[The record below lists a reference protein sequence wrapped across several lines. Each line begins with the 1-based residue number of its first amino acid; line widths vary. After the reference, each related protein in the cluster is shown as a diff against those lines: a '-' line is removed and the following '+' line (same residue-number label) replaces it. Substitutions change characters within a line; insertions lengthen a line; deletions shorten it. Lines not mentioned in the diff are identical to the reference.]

1 LLAASM
7 ARRRKR
13 NCLRNSA
20 LCSGGRASGSV
31 VVHGI
36 LGSLVIASVFQTLES
51 CTLSYALKWIA
62 SAALL
67 ALTLTAH
74 ADDIGDDGRRADDA
88 FLLLRDAVRQDDAA
102 KADFYANRLAS
113 YSIPSYVDYYRLKPR
128 LKDASSAEI
137 RDFMKRYEGQ
147 AIVDRLR
154 NDWLLELGRKRDWAT
169 FDEQLP
175 LFVLNDDVQ
184 VKCYALQSRALKGH
198 KVASD
203 AREVLTAPNGYG
215 EPCAGLIAT
224 LYAAGQFNTD
234 DLYAQ
239 LRLSG
244 EYNATGQARRIVAL
258 LNGNEKRAVQ
268 AVDLPAIAL
277 TKGVGSGRTEHEIYV
292 VALGRMAKTSVKLAT
307 LALQRAAS
315 KLSAQEQQEAWAA
328 IALQASYTLAAE
340 TGDYWRKSQ
349 GAALSVDQLQWKTR
363 IALRSGDWKTVR
375 QTIRSMPAALR
386 GESAWVYWLARAQ
399 MVENGSSQPSG
410 EAVQLLRSIADQPSF
425 YGQLAGEELGK
436 LVTIPLPGQPIS
448 QAEIAPFASNPNFQ
462 RALKFFSMRLRFE
475 GTREWNWG
483 LRGLSER
490 EHLAAAE
497 FARQNNILDRMVN
510 TSERTRIQVD
520 YSQRFP
526 APHNDIMHP
535 TTQTLG
541 LDKAWVYGL
550 IRQESRFIMDAQS
563 HVGASGLMQVMP
575 STGRW
580 VAKKIGLTDF
590 AQEMLSDVRTNILL
604 GANYM
609 NMVLG
614 NMDGSQVLAT
624 AAYNA
629 GPGRLRSWRS
639 TLDKPME
646 GAVFIESIPFFE
658 TRVYVKNVMSNTAY
672 YAALFEGRP
681 QSLKLRLGNVAPK
694 GYSEQEQQESSFG
707 AR

>member
-1 LLAASM
+1 LISAS
-7 ARRRKR
+7 
-13 NCLRNSA
+13 
-20 LCSGGRASGSV
+20 
-31 VVHGI
+31 
-36 LGSLVIASVFQTLES
+36 
-51 CTLSYALKWIA
+51 KWIA
-62 SAALL
+62 GAAVAATVAFSAF
-67 ALTLTAH
+67 AH
-74 ADDIGDDGRRADDA
+74 ADDLGDDGRRADDS

-102 KADFYANRLAS
+102 KAEFYAARLTD
-113 YSIPSYVDYYRLKPR
+113 YSIPSYVDYYRLKAR
-128 LKDASSAEI
+128 LKDASGAEV

-175 LFVLNDDVQ
+175 LFVLNDDTQ
-184 VKCYALQSRALKGH
+184 VKCYALQSRALKGQ
-198 KVASD
+198 KVAAE
-203 AREVLTAPNGYG
+203 ARELLTAPNGYG

-224 LYAAGQFNTD
+224 LYQAGQFSAD

-244 EYNATGQARRIVAL
+244 EYNATGQARRIAAL
-258 LNGNEKRAVQ
+258 LGGNEKKAVQ

-277 TKGVGSGRTEHEIYV
+277 AKGAGSGRTDHEIYI
-292 VALGRMAKTSVKLAT
+292 VAIGRMAKTSSKLAV
-307 LALQRAAS
+307 LALDKAAPRMT
-315 KLSAQEQQEAWAA
+315 AQEQQEAWAA
-328 IALQASYTLAAE
+328 IALQSSYSLSPE
-340 TGDYWRKSQ
+340 TTEYWRKSH
-349 GAALSVDQLQWKTR
+349 GAALSIDQIQWKTR
-363 IALRSGDWKTVR
+363 IALRNGDWR
-375 QTIRSMPAALR
+375 QVEQNIRAMPPALR
-386 GESAWVYWLARAQ
+386 ADPAWAYWLGRALMAQ
-399 MVENGSSQPSG
+399 SGASQAGG
-410 EAVQLLRSIADQPSF
+410 EALQLFRGIADQSNF
-425 YGQLAGEELGK
+425 YGQLALEETGK
-436 LVTIPLPGQPIS
+436 LVTIPLPGLPVGQN
-448 QAEIAPFASNPNFQ
+448 EIAPIAANPNFQ

-510 TSERTRIQVD
+510 TSDRTRIQVD
-520 YSQRFP
+520 YTQRFP
-526 APHNDIMHP
+526 SPHIDIMHP

-563 HVGASGLMQVMP
+563 NVGASGLMQVMP

-580 VAKKIGLTDF
+580 VAKKIGLADF
-590 AQEMLSDVRTNILL
+590 AQNMLSDVRTNILL
-604 GANYM
+604 GANYL

-629 GPGRLRSWRS
+629 GPGRLRSWRA
-639 TLDKPME
+639 TLTRPMDS
-646 GAVFIESIPFFE
+646 AVFIESIPYAE
-658 TRVYVKNVMSNTAY
+658 TRTYVKNVMSNTTY

-681 QSLKLRLGNVAPK
+681 QSLKARLGSVAPK
-694 GYSEQEQQESSFG
+694 GYTEQEQQESSFG
-707 AR
+707 SR

>member
-1 LLAASM
+1 
-7 ARRRKR
+7 
-13 NCLRNSA
+13 
-20 LCSGGRASGSV
+20 
-31 VVHGI
+31 
-36 LGSLVIASVFQTLES
+36 
-51 CTLSYALKWIA
+51 LKWIA

>member
-1 LLAASM
+1 M
-7 ARRRKR
+7 
-13 NCLRNSA
+13 
-20 LCSGGRASGSV
+20 
-31 VVHGI
+31 
-36 LGSLVIASVFQTLES
+36 
-51 CTLSYALKWIA
+51 KWIA

-137 RDFMKRYEGQ
+137 RDFLKRYEGQ

-154 NDWLLELGRKRDWAT
+154 NDWLLELGRKREWAT

-277 TKGVGSGRTEHEIYV
+277 TKGVGSGRTEHEIFV

-307 LALQRAAS
+307 IALHRAAP
-315 KLSAQEQQEAWAA
+315 KLSALEQQEAWAA
-328 IALQASYTLAAE
+328 IALQSSYTLASE
-340 TGDYWRKSQ
+340 TGDYWHKSQ
-349 GAALSVDQLQWKTR
+349 GAALSIDQQQWKTR
-363 IALRSGDWKTVR
+363 IALRNGDWKTVR
-375 QTIRSMPAALR
+375 QTIRAMPASLR
-386 GESAWVYWLARAQ
+386 NEPVWVYWLARAL
-399 MVENGSSQPSG
+399 MAENGSSQPGG
-410 EAVQLLRSIADQPSF
+410 EAAQLLRGIAELPSF

-436 LVTIPLPGQPIS
+436 LVTIPLPGLPIS
-448 QAEIAPFASNPNFQ
+448 QAEVAPFASNPNFQ

-510 TSERTRIQVD
+510 TSDRTRLQVD
-520 YSQRFP
+520 YTQRFP

-639 TLDKPME
+639 TLNKPME

>member
-1 LLAASM
+1 M
-7 ARRRKR
+7 
-13 NCLRNSA
+13 
-20 LCSGGRASGSV
+20 
-31 VVHGI
+31 
-36 LGSLVIASVFQTLES
+36 
-51 CTLSYALKWIA
+51 SYALKWIA

-128 LKDASSAEI
+128 LKDASNAEI
-137 RDFMKRYEGQ
+137 RDFLKRYEGQ

-154 NDWLLELGRKRDWAT
+154 NDWLLELGRKREWAT

-277 TKGVGSGRTEHEIYV
+277 TKGVGSGRTEHEIFI

-307 LALQRAAS
+307 IALHRAAP
-315 KLSAQEQQEAWAA
+315 KLSALEQQEAWAA
-328 IALQASYTLAAE
+328 IALQSSYTLAPE
-340 TGDYWRKSQ
+340 TGDYWHKSQ
-349 GAALSVDQLQWKTR
+349 GAALSIDQLQWKTR
-363 IALRSGDWKTVR
+363 IALRNGDWKTVR
-375 QTIRSMPAALR
+375 QTIRAMPASLR
-386 GESAWVYWLARAQ
+386 SEPAWVYWLARAQ
-399 MVENGSSQPSG
+399 MAENGSSQPGG
-410 EAVQLLRSIADQPSF
+410 EAAQLLRSIAELPSF

-436 LVTIPLPGQPIS
+436 LVTIPLPGLPIS
-448 QAEIAPFASNPNFQ
+448 QAEVAPFASNPNFQ

-510 TSERTRIQVD
+510 TSDRTRLQVD
-520 YSQRFP
+520 YTQRFP

-639 TLDKPME
+639 TLSKPME